1 MCIPL
6 GDLAGSYSTT
16 AAADTPL
23 NIATRAVPRYY
34 FFKKMRVSLDKRVS
48 LGSASSPR
56 AKRRSSDSV
65 SAKRS
70 RSASLDKAGAR
81 QEARA
86 PVLLVPRAP
95 SIDVGAGELASRSDH
110 RRHVL
115 DAVRDPTPCFMHS
128 AGCAVGRSR

>member
-95 SIDVGAGELASRSDH
+95 SIDVGRRRAGKPQRPPSPR
-110 RRHVL
+110 
-115 DAVRDPTPCFMHS
+115 
-128 AGCAVGRSR
+128 AGCSARPNPMLHA